1 MRCTGEFKRFSFILA
16 EILAMK
22 AAVHGVFLFL
32 SLFVLPVAYGGGKYF
47 TWFDGQSKAR
57 VRLDVTTGQVLK
69 EVAVGNWQSEDQIQ
83 LPPDLAS
90 FLPPTL
96 SNHYFFGEDFNKI
109 ILTVDGT
116 GQVYELDLGSKQLSR
131 MDRTF
136 YSGYNFGATLFKR
149 NGIIYSV
156 GGVGFWAYS
165 QAITYFDEKSA
176 EWQAVRPKT
185 PGPESIFDGYQGY
198 SESADKFF
206 TGGSELGKFLENV
219 PLDINKEV
227 YAYDFKTN
235 SWEML
240 GEINPLLFEDTN
252 RELAW
257 NGQFFIQFSREKVYL
272 IDPVANKVFVYQSTK
287 EQFQG
292 GEFRFVSGN
301 EVFCYWDLET
311 GPVSNFSI
319 SEIQEKATFVGH
331 FYSPK
336 SAYTWYFVLA
346 AASGIVLLAGLLLR
360 KRFKKS
366 NQLNFDAQEKVLIH
380 AFLALP
386 AGSFLSTVEVNELLG
401 LSTKTLENQRK
412 IRLNT
417 IAKLNQ
423 KIQLYFK
430 IEKAI
435 ERHVSPEDKR
445 QSRYSLNAEANKGL
459 SAYFQ

>member
-1 MRCTGEFKRFSFILA
+1 
-16 EILAMK
+16 MK
-22 AAVHGVFLFL
+22 AVVHGVFLFL
-32 SLFVLPVAYGGGKYF
+32 SLFVLPMAYGGGKYF
-47 TWFDGQSKAR
+47 TWFDGPSKAR
-57 VRLDVTTGQVLK
+57 VRLDVSSGQVLK
-69 EVAVGNWQSEDQIQ
+69 EVAVGNWQSVDQIQ
-83 LPPDLAS
+83 LPLDLVTA
-90 FLPPTL
+90 LPPRL
-96 SNHYFFGEDFNKI
+96 SNHYFFDEDFNKI
-109 ILTVDGT
+109 VLTVDGT
-116 GQVYELDLGSKQLSR
+116 GQVYELDLGSKKLSR
-131 MDRTF
+131 VDRTF
-136 YSGYNFGATLFKR
+136 FSGYNFGATLFER

-165 QAITYFDEKSA
+165 QAITYFDQKSA

-206 TGGSELGKFLENV
+206 TGGSEIGKFLENV
-219 PLDINKEV
+219 PLDINKDV

-235 SWEML
+235 SWEVL
-240 GEINPLLFEDTN
+240 GEINPLLFEDSD

-272 IDPVANKVFVYQSTK
+272 IDPVANQILVYQSTK

-292 GEFRFVSGN
+292 GEFRFVSGD
-301 EVFCYWDLET
+301 EVFCYWDLEN
-311 GPVSNFSI
+311 GPVRSFSI
-319 SEIQEKATFVGH
+319 SELQEKAAFVGP

-336 SAYTWYFVLA
+336 SSYAWYYVVA
-346 AASGIVLLAGLLLR
+346 GASGIVLLLGLFLR
-360 KRFKKS
+360 KRPKKS
-366 NQLNFDAQEKVLIH
+366 NQIDFDAQEKALIQ

-386 AGSFLSTVEVNELLG
+386 AGSFLSTVEVNEHLG

-423 KIQLYFK
+423 TIQLYFK

-445 QSRYSLNAEANKGL
+445 QSRYSLNAEAIKVLN
-459 SAYFQ
+459 AHFQ

>member
-1 MRCTGEFKRFSFILA
+1 
-16 EILAMK
+16 MK
-22 AAVHGVFLFL
+22 AGLYGVFLFL
-32 SLFVLPVAYGGGKYF
+32 SLFVLPVAYGAGKYF
-47 TWFDGQSKAR
+47 TWFDGPSKAR
-57 VRLDVTTGQVLK
+57 VRLDVSSGQVLK
-69 EVAVGNWQSEDQIQ
+69 EVAVGNWQSVDQIQ
-83 LPPDLAS
+83 LPLDLVTA
-90 FLPPTL
+90 LPPRL
-96 SNHYFFGEDFNKI
+96 SNHYFFDEDFNKI
-109 ILTVDGT
+109 VLTVDGT
-116 GQVYELDLGSKQLSR
+116 GQVYELDLGSKQLTR
-131 MDRTF
+131 VDRTF
-136 YSGYNFGATLFKR
+136 FSGYNFGATLFQR
-149 NGIIYSV
+149 NGIVYSV

-165 QAITYFDEKSA
+165 QAVTYFDQKSL

-206 TGGSELGKFLENV
+206 TGGSEIGKFLENV

-227 YAYDFKTN
+227 YVYDFKTN
-235 SWEML
+235 SWELL
-240 GEINPLLFEDTN
+240 GEINPLLFEDSD

-257 NGQFFIQFSREKVYL
+257 NGQVFIQFSREKVYL

-292 GEFRFVSGN
+292 GEFRFVAGD

-311 GPVSNFSI
+311 GPVTSFSI
-319 SEIQEKATFVGH
+319 SELQKQATFAGP

-336 SAYTWYFVLA
+336 SAYEWYYLVG
-346 AASGIVLLAGLLLR
+346 AASGIILLVGLFVR
-360 KRFKKS
+360 RRAKKS
-366 NQLNFDAQEKVLIH
+366 KQLNFDTQEKALIQ

-386 AGSFLSTVEVNELLG
+386 TGSYLSTVEVNELLG
-401 LSTKTLENQRK
+401 LSSKTLENQRK

-423 KIQLYFK
+423 TIQLYFK

-445 QSRYSLNAEANKGL
+445 QTRYSLNAEAIKAL
-459 SAYFQ
+459 IAHFQ

>member
-1 MRCTGEFKRFSFILA
+1 
-16 EILAMK
+16 MK
-22 AAVHGVFLFL
+22 VAVYGVFLLL
-32 SLFVLPVAYGGGKYF
+32 SLFVLPMAYGAGKYF
-47 TWFDGQSKAR
+47 TWFDGPSKAR
-57 VRLDVTTGQVLK
+57 VRLDVTTGQVFK
-69 EVAVGNWQSEDQIQ
+69 EVTLGTWQSQDQIQ
-83 LPPDLAS
+83 LPLDLVKV
-90 FLPPTL
+90 LPPSL
-96 SNHYFFGEDFNKI
+96 SNHYFFTEDFNKI

-116 GQVYELDLGSKQLSR
+116 GQVYELDLGSKQLAR
-131 MDRTF
+131 VDRTF
-136 YSGYNFGATLFKR
+136 YSGYNFGATLFER

-156 GGVGFWAYS
+156 GGVGFWTYS
-165 QAITYFDEKSA
+165 QAITYFDQKSA

-206 TGGSELGKFLENV
+206 TGGSEIGKFLENV
-219 PLDINKEV
+219 PLDVNKDV

-235 SWEML
+235 SWELL
-240 GEINPLLFEDTN
+240 GEISPLLFEDSD

-292 GEFRFVSGN
+292 GEFRFVSGG

-311 GPVSNFSI
+311 GPVSSFSI
-319 SEIQEKATFVGH
+319 SELQEKATLIGP

-336 SAYTWYFVLA
+336 TSYTWYYVIG
-346 AASGIVLLAGLLLR
+346 AASGLILLLGLFLR
-360 KRFKKS
+360 KRSKKS
-366 NQLNFDAQEKVLIH
+366 KLLHFDTQEKVLIH

-401 LSTKTLENQRK
+401 LSAKTLENQRK

-423 KIQLYFK
+423 TIQLHFK
-430 IEKAI
+430 IEKGI
-435 ERHVSPEDKR
+435 ERHASPEDKR
-445 QSRYSLNAEANKGL
+445 QTRYSLNAEAAKAL
-459 SAYFQ
+459 RAYFQ

>member
-1 MRCTGEFKRFSFILA
+1 
-16 EILAMK
+16 MK
-22 AAVHGVFLFL
+22 VAVHGVLLFL
-32 SLFVLPVAYGGGKYF
+32 SLIVLPAAYGAGKYF
-47 TWFDGQSKAR
+47 TWFDGVSKTR
-57 VRLDVTTGQVLK
+57 VRLDVTTGQVFK
-69 EVAVGNWQSEDQIQ
+69 EVTVGNWQSQDQIQ
-83 LPPDLAS
+83 LPLDLVKV
-90 FLPPTL
+90 LPPSL
-96 SNHYFFGEDFNKI
+96 SNHYFFRENFNKI

-116 GQVYELDLGSKQLSR
+116 GQVYELDLGSKQLTR
-131 MDRTF
+131 VDRTF
-136 YSGYNFGATLFKR
+136 YSGYNFGATLFER

-165 QAITYFDEKSA
+165 QAITYFDQKSA
-176 EWQAVRPKT
+176 EWQAIRPKT
-185 PGPESIFDGYQGY
+185 SGPESIFDGYQGY

-206 TGGSELGKFLENV
+206 TGGSEIGKFLENV

-235 SWEML
+235 TWEVL
-240 GEINPLLFEDTN
+240 GEINPLLLEDKN

-272 IDPVANKVFVYQSTK
+272 IDPVANRVLVYQSTK

-292 GEFRFVSGN
+292 GEYRFVSGN

-311 GPVSNFSI
+311 GPVGSFSI
-319 SEIQEKATFVGH
+319 SEIQEKATFVGP

-336 SAYTWYFVLA
+336 SAYTWFYVLA
-346 AASGIVLLAGLLLR
+346 AASGIVLLVGLFLR

-366 NQLNFDAQEKVLIH
+366 KQPHFDTQEKVLIH

-386 AGSFLSTVEVNELLG
+386 AGSFLSTVEVNEFLG
-401 LSTKTLENQRK
+401 LSAKTLENQRK

-423 KIQLYFK
+423 TIQLHFK
-430 IEKAI
+430 IEKGI
-435 ERHVSPEDKR
+435 ERHASPEDKR
-445 QSRYSLNAEANKGL
+445 QTRYSLNAEAAKAL
-459 SAYFQ
+459 RAYFQ

>member
-1 MRCTGEFKRFSFILA
+1 
-16 EILAMK
+16 MK
-22 AAVHGVFLFL
+22 AAVHGIFLFL
-32 SLFVLPVAYGGGKYF
+32 SLFVLPMAYGGGKYF
-47 TWFDGQSKAR
+47 TWFDGPSKAR

-69 EVAVGNWQSEDQIQ
+69 EVTVGNWQSGEQIQ
-83 LPPDLAS
+83 LPTDLAS

-116 GQVYELDLGSKQLSR
+116 GQVYALDLLTKQLTR

-136 YSGYNFGATLFKR
+136 YSGYNFGATLFER

-165 QAITYFDEKSA
+165 QAITYFDQKSA

-185 PGPESIFDGYQGY
+185 QGPASIFDGYQGY

-206 TGGSELGKFLENV
+206 TGGSEIGKFLENV
-219 PLDINKEV
+219 PLDISKEV

-235 SWEML
+235 SWELL
-240 GEINPLLFEDTN
+240 GEINPLLFEDSD

-272 IDPVANKVFVYQSTK
+272 IDPVANRILVYQSTK

-292 GEFRFVSGN
+292 GEFRFVFGN
-301 EVFCYWDLET
+301 EVFCYWDLEN
-311 GPVSNFSI
+311 GPVSSFSF
-319 SEIQEKATFVGH
+319 SELQEKATFVGP

-336 SAYTWYFVLA
+336 SSLEWYYAVG
-346 AASGIVLLAGLLLR
+346 AASGIVLLVGLFLR
-360 KRFKKS
+360 KRAKTSK
-366 NQLNFDAQEKVLIH
+366 QLHFDPQEKVLIQ
-380 AFLALP
+380 AFLALA
-386 AGSFLSTVEVNELLG
+386 AGSYLSTVEVNELLG
-401 LSTKTLENQRK
+401 LSSKTLENQRR

-423 KIQLYFK
+423 TIQLYFK

-435 ERHVSPEDKR
+435 ERHVSQEDKR
-445 QSRYSLNAEANKGL
+445 QSRYSLKAEAVKALN
-459 SAYFQ
+459 AYFQ

>member
-1 MRCTGEFKRFSFILA
+1 
-16 EILAMK
+16 MK

-32 SLFVLPVAYGGGKYF
+32 SLFVLPMAYGGGKYF
-47 TWFDGQSKAR
+47 TWFDGPSKAR
-57 VRLDVTTGQVLK
+57 VRLDVTTGQVLM
-69 EVAVGNWQSEDQIQ
+69 EVALGNWQSVDQIQ
-83 LPPDLAS
+83 LPLDLVTA
-90 FLPPTL
+90 LPPRL
-96 SNHYFFGEDFNKI
+96 SNHYFFGKDFNKI
-109 ILTVDGT
+109 VLTVDGT
-116 GQVYELDLGSKQLSR
+116 GQVYELDLGSKQLAR
-131 MDRTF
+131 VDRTF
-136 YSGYNFGATLFKR
+136 FSGYNFGATLFER

-165 QAITYFDEKSA
+165 QAITYFDQKSA

-206 TGGSELGKFLENV
+206 TGGSEIGKFLENV
-219 PLDINKEV
+219 PLDINKQV
-227 YAYDFKTN
+227 YVYDFKTN
-235 SWEML
+235 SWELL
-240 GEINPLLFEDTN
+240 GEINPLLFEDTD

-272 IDPVANKVFVYQSTK
+272 IDPVANQILVYQSTK

-292 GEFRFVSGN
+292 GEFRFVSGD
-301 EVFCYWDLET
+301 EVFCYWDLEN
-311 GPVSNFSI
+311 GPVRSFSI
-319 SEIQEKATFVGH
+319 SELQEKATFVGP
-331 FYSPK
+331 FYNPK
-336 SAYTWYFVLA
+336 SAYEWYYLVG
-346 AASGIVLLAGLLLR
+346 AASGIVLLVGLFLR
-360 KRFKKS
+360 KRSKKS
-366 NQLNFDAQEKVLIH
+366 KQLHFDTHEKALIQ

-386 AGSFLSTVEVNELLG
+386 AGSFLSTVEVNEHLG

-423 KIQLYFK
+423 TIQLYFK

-445 QSRYSLNAEANKGL
+445 QTRYSLNAEAIKVLN
-459 SAYFQ
+459 AHFQ

>member
-1 MRCTGEFKRFSFILA
+1 
-16 EILAMK
+16 MK
-22 AAVHGVFLFL
+22 AVLHGVFLFL
-32 SLFVLPVAYGGGKYF
+32 SLFVLPVAYGAGKYF
-47 TWFDGQSKAR
+47 TWFDGPSKAR
-57 VRLDVTTGQVLK
+57 VRLDVSSGQVLK
-69 EVAVGNWQSEDQIQ
+69 EVAVGNWQSVDQIQ
-83 LPPDLAS
+83 LPLDLVTA
-90 FLPPTL
+90 LPPRL
-96 SNHYFFGEDFNKI
+96 SNHYFFDEDFNKI
-109 ILTVDGT
+109 VLTVDGT
-116 GQVYELDLGSKQLSR
+116 GQVYELDLGSKQLTR
-131 MDRTF
+131 VDRTF
-136 YSGYNFGATLFKR
+136 FSGYNFGATLFER
-149 NGIIYSV
+149 NGIVYSV

-165 QAITYFDEKSA
+165 QAVTYFDQKSL

-206 TGGSELGKFLENV
+206 TGGSEIGKFLENV

-227 YAYDFKTN
+227 YVYDFKTN
-235 SWEML
+235 SWELL
-240 GEINPLLFEDTN
+240 GEINPLLFEDSD

-257 NGQFFIQFSREKVYL
+257 NGQVFIQFSREKVYL

-292 GEFRFVSGN
+292 GEFRFVAGD

-311 GPVSNFSI
+311 GPVTSFSI
-319 SEIQEKATFVGH
+319 SELQKQATFVGP

-336 SAYTWYFVLA
+336 SAYAWYYLVG
-346 AASGIVLLAGLLLR
+346 AASGIILLVGLFVR
-360 KRFKKS
+360 RRAKKS
-366 NQLNFDAQEKVLIH
+366 KQLHFDTQERVLIQ

-386 AGSFLSTVEVNELLG
+386 SGSYLSTVEVNELLG
-401 LSTKTLENQRK
+401 LSSKTLENQRK

-423 KIQLYFK
+423 TIQLYFK

-445 QSRYSLNAEANKGL
+445 QTRYSLNAEAIKALN
-459 SAYFQ
+459 AHFQ

>member
-1 MRCTGEFKRFSFILA
+1 
-16 EILAMK
+16 MK

-47 TWFDGQSKAR
+47 TWFDGPSKAR

-69 EVAVGNWQSEDQIQ
+69 EVAVGNWQSGEQIQ
-83 LPPDLAS
+83 LPPNLAS

-96 SNHYFFGEDFNKI
+96 SNHYFFTEDFNKI

-116 GQVYELDLGSKQLSR
+116 GQVYELDLGSKKLAR
-131 MDRTF
+131 VDRTF
-136 YSGYNFGATLFKR
+136 YSGYNFGATLFER

-156 GGVGFWAYS
+156 GGVGFWTYS
-165 QAITYFDEKSA
+165 QAITYFDQKSL
-176 EWQAVRPKT
+176 EWQAIRPKT
-185 PGPESIFDGYQGY
+185 PGPEAIFDGYQGY

-206 TGGSELGKFLENV
+206 TGGSEIGKFLENV

-227 YAYDFKTN
+227 YVYDFKTN
-235 SWEML
+235 SWEVL
-240 GEINPLLFEDTN
+240 GEINPLLFEDTD

-272 IDPVANKVFVYQSTK
+272 IDPVANQILVYQSTK

-292 GEFRFVSGN
+292 GEFRFVSED
-301 EVFCYWDLET
+301 EVFCYWNLEN
-311 GPVSNFSI
+311 GPVRSFSI
-319 SEIQEKATFVGH
+319 SELQEKATFVGP
-331 FYSPK
+331 FYNPK
-336 SAYTWYFVLA
+336 SAYEWYYLVGA
-346 AASGIVLLAGLLLR
+346 AIGVILLVGLFLR
-360 KRFKKS
+360 NRSKKS
-366 NQLNFDAQEKVLIH
+366 KQLHFDVQEKVLIQ

-386 AGSFLSTVEVNELLG
+386 TGSFLSTVEVNELLG
-401 LSTKTLENQRK
+401 LSSKTLENQRK

-423 KIQLYFK
+423 TIQLYFK
-430 IEKAI
+430 IDKAI

-445 QSRYSLNAEANKGL
+445 QARYSLNAEANKAL
-459 SAYFQ
+459 SAYFH